1 MSVIVLSPEGRIFV
15 FTKGADSILLNKVT
29 VNPNLIKFTDE
40 CLVSYAK
47 KGLRTLL
54 FVYKELKY
62 EELEKWEKE
71 YNVMI
76 KSFRCH

>member
-54 FVYKELKY
+54 IVYKEITDD
-62 EELEKWEKE
+62 ELIEWETI
-71 YNVMI
+71 YNV
-76 KSFRCH
+76 